1 MIVELLAISAAFF
14 YGLSGVLVR
23 KGLISDPESS
33 PLSAVFI
40 TMLTQ
45 FIVMWGLY
53 IFSSPPFH
61 LQALLVFALAGIIA
75 QCIGRTM
82 NYQGLSKL
90 GVSKNNTIVGTN
102 PLFSV
107 LIATIFLGE
116 VFTPPIYAGIILII
130 LGVILIIQKNK
141 GENKVEKGKNWLLI
155 FPFTAAMCYGV
166 NTNIRKIGLNI
177 LPSPIAGSTFAVSA
191 ALGVYILL
199 LFLSKKIR
207 NISLNI
213 RNIYFIGSGLSIC
226 TAWICSFSALTM
238 GKVTIVSPI
247 QGTSP
252 LFMLISSKII
262 LKTEKITYKIAMGA
276 LAVVSGVIL
285 ISMFK

>member
-45 FIVMWGLY
+45 FIVMWALY

-61 LQALLVFALAGIIA
+61 LQALLVFALAGIVA
-75 QCIGRTM
+75 QCIGRTK
-82 NYQGLSKL
+82 NFQGISKL

-130 LGVILIIQKNK
+130 LGVIVIIQKNK
-141 GENKVEKGKNWLLI
+141 GVNKVEKGKSWLLI
-155 FPFTAAMCYGV
+155 FPLTAAMCYGV
-166 NTNIRKIGLNI
+166 STNIRKIGVNM
-177 LPSPIAGSTFAVSA
+177 LPSPIAGSTFGVSA

-207 NISLNI
+207 NISFYYNL
-213 RNIYFIGSGLSIC
+213 SGLQY
-226 TAWICSFSALTM
+226 TF
-238 GKVTIVSPI
+238 
-247 QGTSP
+247 
-252 LFMLISSKII
+252 
-262 LKTEKITYKIAMGA
+262 
-276 LAVVSGVIL
+276 
-285 ISMFK
+285 

>member
-1 MIVELLAISAAFF
+1 MMIVELLAISAAFF

-82 NYQGLSKL
+82 NYQGISKL

-130 LGVILIIQKNK
+130 LGVIIIIQKK
-141 GENKVEKGKNWLLI
+141 GANKVEKGKNWLLI
-155 FPFTAAMCYGV
+155 FPLTAAMCYGV
-166 NTNIRKIGLNI
+166 NTNIRKIGLNM

-199 LFLSKKIR
+199 LCLSKKIR

-213 RNIYFIGSGLSIC
+213 RNIYFLGSGLSIC
-226 TAWICSFSALTM
+226 IAWICSFSALTM

-252 LFMLISSKII
+252 LFMLISSKIF
-262 LKTEKITYKIAMGA
+262 LKTEKITYKIAIGA